1 MFGRSLDLHTI
12 AHTILRN
19 TFHLFGLKNQ
29 TNSANIRGCLFVL
42 CSYIKACDCW
52 LLRAFKKQGVINKI
66 QVVDKMRAIFKHP
79 RNHWQLST

>member
-42 CSYIKACDCW
+42 CSYIKAYDCW